1 MTGQGLENLS
11 FNGITFFYIALGL
24 PTRHY
29 FRTSLILRKVQWSME
44 HGISYPFYRWEK
56 EAKRLVITYREKG

>member
-29 FRTSLILRKVQWSME
+29 FPTSLILK
-44 HGISYPFYRWEK
+44 
-56 EAKRLVITYREKG
+56 KGPVEYGAWYQLPILQMGKGG